1 MKNIHKKYFNYEK
14 INFKNKFFF
23 LVWFVLGCSKPDNE
37 NTNKL
42 RVIFEMTK
50 RKINIIILTAISFT
64 IFSCASFTKKRFRK
78 EIANLEKVEINKLN
92 GNYSL
97 NPVRRYYSLGK
108 EEPND
113 KIPDSLKRN
122 NGYYF
127 LTNESY
133 KKKSEFDSLRNSK
146 NEYCLSLILEN
157 SNKLKVKLLENSNV
171 ISDTIFEGK
180 HKNGMFYINNKY
192 LDCDGVPFLFGG
204 CRNNKRRIG
213 LTKNGN
219 LLINEAVSNEGALLL
234 IIGAGYSYN
243 VTYEYERK

>member
-1 MKNIHKKYFNYEK
+1 MRN
-14 INFKNKFFF
+14 
-23 LVWFVLGCSKPDNE
+23 L
-37 NTNKL
+37 
-42 RVIFEMTK
+42 
-50 RKINIIILTAISFT
+50 KINIIILIVLSFT
-64 IFSCASFTKKRFRK
+64 IFSCASFTKKRFRN
-78 EIANLEKVEINKLN
+78 EIVNLEKNELNKLT

-97 NPVRRYYSLGK
+97 NPIRRYYSLGK
-108 EEPND
+108 ENPND

-133 KKKSEFDSLRNSK
+133 EKKSEFDSLRK
-146 NEYCLSLILEN
+146 NESKYLLSLNLEN
-157 SNKLKVKLLENSNV
+157 QNKLRVELLEDSKV
-171 ISDTIFEGK
+171 ITDTIFEGK
-180 HKNGMFYINNKY
+180 HKNGMFYLDNKY
-192 LDCDGVPFLFGG
+192 LDCNGVPFLFGG

>member
-1 MKNIHKKYFNYEK
+1 MRD
-14 INFKNKFFF
+14 
-23 LVWFVLGCSKPDNE
+23 L
-37 NTNKL
+37 
-42 RVIFEMTK
+42 
-50 RKINIIILTAISFT
+50 KINITFLTLLSFT

-78 EIANLEKVEINKLN
+78 EIVNLEKGELNKLT

-108 EEPND
+108 ENPND

-133 KKKSEFDSLRNSK
+133 EKKSEFDSLKKNKSK
-146 NEYCLSLILEN
+146 YLLSLKLLN
-157 SNKLKVKLLENSNV
+157 TNKLRVELLENSKV
-171 ISDTIFEGK
+171 INDTIFEGK
-180 HKNGMFYINNKY
+180 HEKGMFYIDNKY
-192 LDCDGVPFLFGG
+192 LDCNGVPFIFGG

-213 LTKNGN
+213 LTKSGN

-243 VTYEYERK
+243 VSYEYERK

>member
-1 MKNIHKKYFNYEK
+1 MAN
-14 INFKNKFFF
+14 
-23 LVWFVLGCSKPDNE
+23 
-37 NTNKL
+37 
-42 RVIFEMTK
+42 
-50 RKINIIILTAISFT
+50 RKTNIIFLTLFSFT
-64 IFSCASFTKKRFRK
+64 ILSCASFTKKRFRK
-78 EIANLEKVEINKLN
+78 EVANLEKTELKKLT

-97 NPVRRYYSLGK
+97 NPIRRYYSLGK

-133 KKKSEFDSLRNSK
+133 EKKSKFDSLKKNGSK
-146 NEYCLSLILEN
+146 YLLSLNLEN
-157 SNKLKVKLLENSNV
+157 TNKLRVELLENSIV
-171 ISDTIFEGK
+171 INDTIFEGK
-180 HKNGMFYINNKY
+180 HKNGMFYLNNKY
-192 LDCDGVPFLFGG
+192 LDCNGVPFLFGG